1 MSNFLAI
8 ATVTA
13 TLTNVL
19 QAAIS
24 ADVSGSKV
32 TRTPP
37 DSQPGVIRPASV
49 NLYLYQV
56 TPNPA
61 YRNADLPTRRN
72 GTVVTRPQAALD
84 LHYLIS
90 FYGDDKTYEPQRLLG
105 TVVRTLHEQPCLT
118 RPDIRNAVLDPPFND
133 PSNPSNLA
141 DQVELVRFAPTSLSL
156 EELSKLWSIML
167 QAPYVLSVMYRASVV
182 LIDGQETARPSLPV
196 RIPNIYVSPFRYPSV
211 DGVISNDGP
220 DKPILAGGTIL
231 ITGHQLQGQGTL
243 VRVGGQNVTP
253 ATAADT
259 AITAILPTNLQA
271 GPQGLQIVQIAPPLT
286 FPTAE
291 SSVATF
297 VLRPAIT
304 ATNVTATGITLAV
317 NPVVGAGQRVLLLLN
332 ETTGTTPASFSFN
345 PPPPEADTASLAIS
359 ISGVKAGTYFIR
371 LQIDGA
377 ESPVDLDPASP
388 TFGPTVAVP

>member
-1 MSNFLAI
+1 MSNFLAV

-37 DSQPGVIRPASV
+37 DSQPGVTRPASV

-61 YRNADLPTRRN
+61 YRNVDLPTRRN
-72 GTVVTRPQAALD
+72 GNVVTRPQVALD

-90 FYGDDKTYEPQRLLG
+90 FYGDEKLYEPQRLLG
-105 TVVRTLHEQPCLT
+105 TVVRTLHEQPYLT
-118 RPDIRNAVLDPPFND
+118 RQDIRTAVLDPPFND
-133 PSNPSNLA
+133 PANPSNLA
-141 DQVELVRFAPTSLSL
+141 DQVELVRFVPTSLSL

-182 LIDGQETARPSLPV
+182 LIDGQEMPQPSLPV
-196 RIPNIYVSPFRYPSV
+196 RIRNLYVTSLRYPSV
-211 DGVISNDGP
+211 DSVVSNDGS

-231 ITGHQLQGQGTL
+231 ISGQQLQSQGTL
-243 VRVGGQNVTP
+243 VRVGGQDVTP
-253 ATAADT
+253 ASVTDTEVTAV
-259 AITAILPTNLQA
+259 LPATMRA
-271 GPQGLQIVQIAPPLT
+271 GAQGLQVVQTVPPLA
-286 FPTAE
+286 FPTVE
-291 SSVATF
+291 SNVAAF
-297 VLRPAIT
+297 VLRPSIT
-304 ATNVTATGITLAV
+304 PTTVTATGITLNV
-317 NPVVGAGQRVLLLLN
+317 SPVVRIAQRVVLLLN
-332 ETTGTTPASFSFN
+332 ETTGATPASYSFA
-345 PPPPEADTASLAIS
+345 PPPRQADIASLAIP

-377 ESPVDLDPASP
+377 ESPLDLDPSSP
-388 TFGPTVAVP
+388 TFGPKVVVP